1 MEARIKE
8 LNCVDVTPPESPVT
22 LENSNGSAT
31 NRYLSKPET
40 DFSAFSDSEVT
51 VRQSFIDAGVN
62 NSSKANVRS
71 TIITIRSLAAWC
83 AGARYVRAALE
94 LDRNL

>member
-22 LENSNGSAT
+22 IENSHGSVQ
-31 NRYLSKPET
+31 RYLLKPET

-51 VRQSFIDAGVN
+51 VRQSFIESVN
-62 NSSKANVRS
+62 NNSKANVS
-71 TIITIRSLAAWC
+71 TLT
-83 AGARYVRAALE
+83 
-94 LDRNL
+94 